1 MDGKLLP
8 LILNS
13 RQTFD
18 GLAGKILRCSKTP
31 NIVVTLASKGDR
43 SVDQMAA
50 LRKWQP
56 CQTDQ
61 AKYHCCLFQ
70 GQGDALQSSMGWSCG
85 HEFSC

>member
-1 MDGKLLP
+1 MRSPASECGYLAQVTKGSFFGMDGKLLP

-18 GLAGKILRCSKTP
+18 GLAGKILRCNKNP
-31 NIVVTLASKGDR
+31 GVVVTLASKGDR

-56 CQTDQ
+56 CQTDR
-61 AKYHCCLFQ
+61 AKYH
-70 GQGDALQSSMGWSCG
+70 
-85 HEFSC
+85 